1 MATTDELR
9 SRIDKMTQQLQ
20 ALEGKERSEALKT
33 ARDLVKRFAF
43 EPEELGL
50 TSARRVA
57 GKKAPAK
64 RVRDERPA
72 MYLEPK
78 TGATWNGWGKPP
90 GWMPKDKAK
99 RVKYLIAQDAG
110 ARAAEPAA
118 ATEVSAKK
126 TGAADAGKSKAVP
139 AKKGPARKAA
149 AKKAAAKK
157 AVKVTAVKTG
167 GQEAGAAA
175 AGA

>member
-64 RVRDERPA
+64 RAPF
-72 MYLEPK
+72 PK
-78 TGATWNGWGKPP
+78 VAPRG
-90 GWMPKDKAK
+90 
-99 RVKYLIAQDAG
+99 
-110 ARAAEPAA
+110 AAEAA
-118 ATEVSAKK
+118 A
-126 TGAADAGKSKAVP
+126 AADATPSA
-139 AKKGPARKAA
+139 
-149 AKKAAAKK
+149 
-157 AVKVTAVKTG
+157 
-167 GQEAGAAA
+167 
-175 AGA
+175 